1 MWGTS
6 PIGGISLTTW
16 GIMLNAL
23 IDGLSIHSLVSDD
36 FSTEDVYQELE
47 WLLVKL
53 TENMM

>member
-1 MWGTS
+1 
-6 PIGGISLTTW
+6 
-16 GIMLNAL
+16 MLNAL
-23 IDGLSIHSLVSDD
+23 IDGLAIQSLVSDD